1 MQTLLDNW
9 SPCGNQ
15 NWSILNTKQAFCYA
29 MEGVRNLIFL
39 FSGNRLCYAIIMIPV
54 HLHDELRIQERKK
67 SGMCSMCGGN
77 HGK

>member
-1 MQTLLDNW
+1 MWQSKLEH
-9 SPCGNQ
+9 PEYKAG
-15 NWSILNTKQAFCYA
+15 ILTSNCYA
-29 MEGVRNLIFL
+29 MEGVLNLIFL
-39 FSGNRLCYAIIMIPV
+39 FSGNRLCYAMIMIPV